1 MKNNLLFYIVLTCT
15 VLLASC
21 GQQSKKV
28 THKYQDQPRVVYCK
42 QIDTVL
48 VKEAFY
54 SFKEDVAS
62 YYNNQGYEKGSLPY
76 YHNGFTKYVNSL
88 IGNNASYNLVASEHS
103 KKLARELKKH
113 PEIWT
118 IRDGETIPNL
128 ESSFLKCITKDIDDF
143 PLKALITKVYQ
154 KGSISRENMLASYYK
169 NVGKVHQ
176 DNSFSLFLALDTFY
190 AHLGEE
196 TEKE

>member
-1 MKNNLLFYIVLTCT
+1 MKNNLLFCIVLTCT
-15 VLLASC
+15 ILLASC
-21 GQQSKKV
+21 GQGSKKV
-28 THKYQDQPRVVYCK
+28 SNKYQDQPSVVYCK
-42 QIDTVL
+42 QIDTIL

-76 YHNGFTKYVNSL
+76 YHNGFTKYINSL
-88 IGNNASYNLVASEHS
+88 VGNNASYNLVASEHS
-103 KKLARELKKH
+103 KKLATELKKY

-118 IRDGETIPNL
+118 TRDGKTIPNL

-154 KGSISRENMLASYYK
+154 KGSISRKNMLDSYYK

-176 DNSFSLFLALDTFY
+176 DNNFTLFLALDTFY
-190 AHLGEE
+190 AFLGDESQQ
-196 TEKE
+196 